1 MIKLSFIS
9 VLRNNLILFN
19 KVFVFKRAIRVYKS
33 DCTTHLWGANNNMSV
48 SYCLDKVNSIDYMKK
63 YLIL

>member
-19 KVFVFKRAIRVYKS
+19 KVFVFKRAIRGYQS
-33 DCTTHLWGANNNMSV
+33 DCTTHFWGANNNMSV
-48 SYCLDKVNSIDYMKK
+48 SYCLYKVNSIDYTKK